1 MKQIRMKTFDNAGR
15 MFLPARLALGYAA
28 VWASAAISVLILV
41 AVGIDIRTEGLF
53 WVFLIAVH
61 IIAAAMAI
69 GVTCDY
75 FDRPEK
81 KGES

>member
-1 MKQIRMKTFDNAGR
+1 MERIGIEIFDNAGR
-15 MFLPARLALGYAA
+15 RLVPARLVLGYAA
-28 VWASAAISVLILV
+28 VWVAAAISVLILV

-53 WVFLIAVH
+53 WVFLIALH
-61 IIAAAMAI
+61 ILAAAMAI

-81 KGES
+81 LDV